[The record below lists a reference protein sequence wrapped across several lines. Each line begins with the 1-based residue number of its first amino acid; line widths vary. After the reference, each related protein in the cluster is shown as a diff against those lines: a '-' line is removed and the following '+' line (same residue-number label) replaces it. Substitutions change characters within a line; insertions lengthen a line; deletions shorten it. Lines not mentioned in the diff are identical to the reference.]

1 MMKGFGE
8 QPGRTR
14 HKDWAD
20 KSLQKTTRE
29 LKMLREV
36 IEKYKDDPDGRHKM
50 LKKMKRLWNSPIQT
64 VRDLDMKPTG
74 KNVVDELRE
83 VNYDEMVEDYREE
96 VGIDSPHD
104 PVDTTT
110 DESENIRNYL
120 EGK

>member
-1 MMKGFGE
+1 
-8 QPGRTR
+8 
-14 HKDWAD
+14 
-20 KSLQKTTRE
+20 
-29 LKMLREV
+29 MLREV

-74 KNVVDELRE
+74 KNIVDELRE

-96 VGIDSPHD
+96 VCIDSPHD

-110 DESENIRNYL
+110 NEAENIRNYL

>member
-1 MMKGFGE
+1 MNGFGE
-8 QPGRTR
+8 QTGRKR

-20 KSLQKTTRE
+20 KSLQKTTKE

-50 LKKMKRLWNSPIQT
+50 LKKMKRYWNSNVQT
-64 VRDLDMKPTG
+64 IRDLDMKPTG
-74 KNVVDELRE
+74 KNIVDELRE
-83 VNYDEMVEDYREE
+83 VNYDKMVEDYREE

-110 DESENIRNYL
+110 DKAENIRNYL

>member
-1 MMKGFGE
+1 MSGFGE
-8 QPGRTR
+8 QPGRKR

-29 LKMLREV
+29 LKVLRDV
-36 IEKYKDDPDGRHKM
+36 IEKYKVDPKGRAKM
-50 LKKMKRLWNSPIQT
+50 LKKMKRYWNSPIQT
-64 VRDLDMKPTG
+64 IRDLDMKPSG
-74 KNVVDELRE
+74 KNIVDELRE
-83 VNYDEMVEDYREE
+83 IPYDKMVEDYREE

-110 DESENIRNYL
+110 DEAENIRNYL